1 MAKKNNKEIK
11 TKNID
16 SNEEEQEEVVNPWD
30 AMWGIGDNRNDE
42 EVSDDDSDDEYEDET
57 DEDDEDE
64 TEEDE
69 NSDPWFK
76 W

>member
-30 AMWGIGDNRNDE
+30 AMWGFGENRNDE

-57 DEDDEDE
+57 DEDE